1 MSPSHLPLK
10 LIKYCHPI
18 SIYLI
23 LQRAKIFEP
32 KKFQNFKLCFL
43 ISLLF
48 VISKDSR
55 SALLRHLM
63 VVVVIN
69 LLIVFKMIVFF
80 GIYSDRAKGKGASP
94 RERAREVKTFSRLR
108 IFLVEEV
115 ETNAQL
121 SVLLFRSVRGPGRTQ
136 RDTD

>member
-1 MSPSHLPLK
+1 M
-10 LIKYCHPI
+10 
-18 SIYLI
+18 
-23 LQRAKIFEP
+23 
-32 KKFQNFKLCFL
+32 
-43 ISLLF
+43 
-48 VISKDSR
+48 
-55 SALLRHLM
+55 
-63 VVVVIN
+63 IN

-121 SVLLFRSVRGPGRTQ
+121 SVLLFRSVRGPTGDQ
-136 RDTD
+136 RSAD